1 MASPKDV
8 LFRSPDFWY
17 TDGSVVL
24 QAGTTLFRVHMGILS
39 EHSGFFKDLFSLP
52 QPTTPDPE
60 LYEGCPL
67 IAVHDNPDDWR
78 HYLKAIYRWSYFRP
92 GRSAKFEVVAAIA
105 RLSTKYDSPYLRQR
119 VIDHLMST
127 FPADLAGWARRDKL
141 RLIPPLEGG
150 FGPTLNAY
158 LPLATS
164 CNIRILIPPLYWV
177 CSQYPL
183 AEMIPNLQSLALN
196 ESEKWDICTTFLV
209 GREKLR
215 EAEAT
220 HILAFLKWD
229 FSFTNSC
236 YPRCGN
242 KEQMHKARS
251 RAIEDV
257 AGPETFARW
266 CLGHASEAGS
276 SLGFCRECSKS
287 IEEAIQE
294 GYAKVWEKLP
304 EYFGFPGWE
313 TLKAEASVFDESS
326 LEE

>member
-1 MASPKDV
+1 MASRKMC
-8 LFRSPDFWY
+8 LFGVQISGTPMDRLCYRGQHSFEFTWASSRS
-17 TDGSVVL
+17 TLGSS
-24 QAGTTLFRVHMGILS
+24 RICSRYHR
-39 EHSGFFKDLFSLP
+39 
-52 QPTTPDPE
+52 QPRPPPSYK
-60 LYEGCPL
+60 YEGCPL
-67 IAVHDNPDDWR
+67 IAVHDTSDDWR
-78 HYLKAIYRWSYFRP
+78 HYLKAIYTRSYFRP
-92 GRSAKFEVVAAIA
+92 GRPAKFEVVAAIA

-164 CNIRILIPPLYWV
+164 CNIRIIIPPLYW
-177 CSQYPL
+177 
-183 AEMIPNLQSLALN
+183 
-196 ESEKWDICTTFLV
+196 
-209 GREKLR
+209 
-215 EAEAT
+215 
-220 HILAFLKWD
+220 
-229 FSFTNSC
+229 
-236 YPRCGN
+236 
-242 KEQMHKARS
+242 EQMHKTRS
-251 RAIEDV
+251 RATEDV